1 MSDTWTNRLSEYL
14 DGDLPEKELAGLEA
28 HLPGC
33 ADCRATLQ
41 QLRRVVARAQ
51 ALDDR
56 PPTADLWPAIAR
68 HVGVVSLDARRAR
81 RRLSFTVPQLAAAAV
96 ALALLSA
103 GSAWLLG
110 RRPTATKAAQ
120 SATTPR
126 LTNVATYEADSR
138 YAAAVASLERV

>member
-68 HVGVVSLDARRAR
+68 DRKSTRLNSSHVEISYAVFCLKKKKNNKNTTSL
-81 RRLSFTVPQLAAAAV
+81 
-96 ALALLSA
+96 A
-103 GSAWLLG
+103 GKKNI
-110 RRPTATKAAQ
+110 TQTIHQKK
-120 SATTPR
+120 
-126 LTNVATYEADSR
+126 LTN
-138 YAAAVASLERV
+138 